1 MLLRNELPR
10 FTAHPVVVMA
20 RQISVEVV
28 FALPDVQVLV
38 TVTMEAGASVAD
50 AIRQSGI
57 PERFPGQRLDA
68 LQTGI
73 WGRPVERSCRVRDG
87 DRVELYRPL
96 QLDPREAR
104 RRLAESG
111 RTMGHAGKE

>member
-1 MLLRNELPR
+1 M
-10 FTAHPVVVMA
+10 MA
-20 RQISVEVV
+20 RKISVEVA

-38 TVTMEAGASVAD
+38 TVSMEAGASVAD
-50 AIRQSGI
+50 AVQQSGI
-57 PERFPGQRLDA
+57 PERFPERRLDA

-73 WGRPVERSCRVRDG
+73 WGRPVERSCRISDG

-111 RTMGHAGKE
+111 KTMGHAGKE